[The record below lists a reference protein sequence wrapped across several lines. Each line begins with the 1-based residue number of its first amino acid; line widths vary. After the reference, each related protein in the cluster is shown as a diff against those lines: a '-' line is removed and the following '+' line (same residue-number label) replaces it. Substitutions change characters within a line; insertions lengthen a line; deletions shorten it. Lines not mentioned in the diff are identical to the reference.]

1 MEAPRKI
8 YLQLGESTESFNEL
22 GATWCSDR
30 IDKTDI
36 EYVIALPEISDEEIE
51 KSFKMID
58 NPYNRPYISDVN
70 RRNELRLQGAKW
82 MQDRLSAKTKGKEW
96 IKIKDNTPPI
106 GRIRVKIMF
115 YSPYFA
121 YFDGKKFINEGREVK
136 PTHWHPELSDSPN
149 QKKKEEK

>member
-51 KSFKMID
+51 KEFPYKHENGFID
-58 NPYNRPYISDVN
+58 YEFQGKRKAVKWAINRI
-70 RRNELRLQGAKW
+70 Q
-82 MQDRLSAKTKGKEW
+82 AKTKGNAEEGEKCNHAF
-96 IKIKDNTPPI
+96 KFHHGNTPI
-106 GRIRVKIMF
+106 DDVYRCKKCGKIE
-115 YSPYFA
+115 Y
-121 YFDGKKFINEGREVK
+121 EK
-136 PTHWHPELSDSPN
+136 P
-149 QKKKEEK
+149 